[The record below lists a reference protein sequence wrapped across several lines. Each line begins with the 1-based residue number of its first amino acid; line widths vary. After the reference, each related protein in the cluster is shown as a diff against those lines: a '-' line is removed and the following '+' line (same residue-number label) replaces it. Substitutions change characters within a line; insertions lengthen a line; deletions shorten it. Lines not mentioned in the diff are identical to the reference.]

1 MTKIPRHID
10 DPPTILF
17 WDLDEFVLLCI
28 FIVLGILSGKLLM
41 FGAVGLV
48 LSKVVGR
55 FKQDKSDGYFLHI
68 LYWWGIMPIKGLP
81 PSYKRSF
88 VE

>member
-1 MTKIPRHID
+1 MTRIPRYID

-17 WDLDEFVLLCI
+17 WDLEEFVLLCI
-28 FIVLGILSGKLLM
+28 FVVIGFITGNLTQFGIIGMIV
-41 FGAVGLV
+41 
-48 LSKVVGR
+48 SKVVGK

-68 LYWWGIMPIKGLP
+68 LYWWGIMPLKGLP
-81 PSYKRSF
+81 SSYKRSF

>member
-1 MTKIPRHID
+1 MTRIPRYID

-28 FIVLGILSGKLLM
+28 FIVLGIITGKLTV
-41 FGAVGLV
+41 FGLVGLV
-48 LSKVVGR
+48 LSKIVGK

-68 LYWWGIMPIKGLP
+68 LYWWGVMPLKGVP
-81 PSYKRSF
+81 PSYKRNF